1 MEIDR
6 HFIKEKFEAGIICT
20 PFVPTTQ
27 QLADILT
34 NRLQRPVFE
43 HLTNKLDMIV
53 LRFEGYDN
61 RSIDFCIYVV

>member
-1 MEIDR
+1 MEIER

-34 NRLQRPVFE
+34 KRLQRPVFE

-53 LRFEGYDN
+53 LRFEGYD
-61 RSIDFCIYVV
+61 SCSMHFCIYVV